1 MTHLVKP
8 LLNLPKWHHYLYL
21 RASFVHQI
29 QQQSPL
35 FSTNNLRQPP
45 PSTSSPSALR
55 QAHFRSGAALKSRES
70 QLPLDPSE
78 SESDSDG
85 KIRKSRN
92 EKKREAR
99 RAVRW
104 AMDLAKFSPPQ
115 IRRILRVASP
125 EQEVY
130 DAVMLA
136 KRLGPDVREG
146 KRRQFSY
153 IGRLLR
159 EVEPELMDSLIQ
171 ATKDGDQ
178 TKFQALSGSELSAT
192 EDVDEEVEE
201 TESEDDEEARH
212 NLTHDSEDVTVLV
225 DRWFDGLINKD
236 VDISKEIYSLTEFD
250 FDRQELRSLVRKVQS
265 IREKGS
271 NSDEEEGK
279 VNRDIVRA
287 ERSLTRFLRDL
298 VKQLHS

>member
-1 MTHLVKP
+1 MAHLVKP

-201 TESEDDEEARH
+201 TESEDDEE
-212 NLTHDSEDVTVLV
+212 DSKDVTVLV
-225 DRWFDGLINKD
+225 DRWFDGLINKN

-250 FDRQELRSLVRKVQS
+250 FDRQELRNLVRKVQS

-298 VKQLHS
+298 VKQLHG

>member
-1 MTHLVKP
+1 MANVMKP
-8 LLNLPKWHHYLYL
+8 LMNWPKWHHYLYV
-21 RASFVHQI
+21 RASFIHFVQS
-29 QQQSPL
+29 QSQSPL
-35 FSTNNLRQPP
+35 FSTCNVRRP
-45 PSTSSPSALR
+45 PSFRASPSGYR

-70 QLPLDPSE
+70 TLPLDQ
-78 SESDSDG
+78 SESDSDSDD
-85 KIRKSRN
+85 KTRKSRN

-104 AMDLAKFSPPQ
+104 AMDLVKFSAPQ
-115 IRRILRVASP
+115 IKRILRVAST

-130 DAVMLA
+130 EAVMLA

-159 EVEPELMDSLIQ
+159 EVEPELMDGLIQ

-192 EDVDEEVEE
+192 EDIDEEVEE
-201 TESEDDEEARH
+201 TEYEDDEES
-212 NLTHDSEDVTVLV
+212 SEDDIVLA
-225 DRWFDGLINKD
+225 DRWFDGLVNKD
-236 VDISKEIYSLTEFD
+236 VDISKEIYSLSEVD
-250 FDRQELRSLVRKVQS
+250 FDRQELRGLVRKVQS

-271 NSDEEEGK
+271 NSDKEEGK
-279 VNRDIVRA
+279 VNSDVVRA

-298 VKQLHS
+298 AKQLHS

>member
-1 MTHLVKP
+1 MANVMKP
-8 LLNLPKWHHYLYL
+8 LMNWPKWHHYLYV
-21 RASFVHQI
+21 RASFIHVVQS
-29 QQQSPL
+29 QSQSPL
-35 FSTNNLRQPP
+35 FSTCNVRRL
-45 PSTSSPSALR
+45 PSFTASPSGYR

-70 QLPLDPSE
+70 PLPLDQ
-78 SESDSDG
+78 SESDSDSDE
-85 KIRKSRN
+85 KTRKSRN

-104 AMDLAKFSPPQ
+104 AMDLAKFSVPQ
-115 IRRILRVASP
+115 IKRILRVAST

-130 DAVMLA
+130 EAVMVA

-159 EVEPELMDSLIQ
+159 EVEPELMDGLIQ

-192 EDVDEEVEE
+192 EDIDEEVEE
-201 TESEDDEEARH
+201 TEYEDDEES
-212 NLTHDSEDVTVLV
+212 SEDDIVLA
-225 DRWFDGLINKD
+225 DRWFDGLVNKD
-236 VDISKEIYSLTEFD
+236 VDISKEIYSLSEVD
-250 FDRQELRSLVRKVQS
+250 FDRQELRGLVRKVQS

-271 NSDEEEGK
+271 NSDKEEGK
-279 VNRDIVRA
+279 VNSDVVRA

-298 VKQLHS
+298 AKQLHS

>member
-1 MTHLVKP
+1 MANVMKP
-8 LLNLPKWHHYLYL
+8 LMNWPKWHHYLYV
-21 RASFVHQI
+21 RASFIHFVQS
-29 QQQSPL
+29 QSPL
-35 FSTNNLRQPP
+35 FSTCNVRRL
-45 PSTSSPSALR
+45 PSFTASPFGYR

-70 QLPLDPSE
+70 PLPIDQ
-78 SESDSDG
+78 SESDSDSDE
-85 KIRKSRN
+85 KTRKSRN

-104 AMDLAKFSPPQ
+104 AMDLAKFSAPQ
-115 IRRILRVASP
+115 IKRILRVAST

-130 DAVMLA
+130 EAVMLA

-159 EVEPELMDSLIQ
+159 EVEPELMDGLIQ

-201 TESEDDEEARH
+201 TEYEDDEES
-212 NLTHDSEDVTVLV
+212 SEDNIALA
-225 DRWFDGLINKD
+225 DRWFDGLVNKD
-236 VDISKEIYSLTEFD
+236 VDISKEIYSLSEVD
-250 FDRQELRSLVRKVQS
+250 FDRQELRGLVRKVQS
-265 IREKGS
+265 ICEKRS
-271 NSDEEEGK
+271 KSDQGEGK
-279 VNRDIVRA
+279 VNTDVVRA

-298 VKQLHS
+298 AKQLHS

>member
-1 MTHLVKP
+1 MANVMKP
-8 LLNLPKWHHYLYL
+8 LMNWPKWHHYLYV
-21 RASFVHQI
+21 RASFIHFVQS
-29 QQQSPL
+29 QSQSPL
-35 FSTNNLRQPP
+35 FSTCNVRRPP
-45 PSTSSPSALR
+45 LFRASPSGYR
-55 QAHFRSGAALKSRES
+55 QGHFRSGAALKSRES
-70 QLPLDPSE
+70 PLPLDQ
-78 SESDSDG
+78 SESDSDSDD
-85 KIRKSRN
+85 KTRKSRN

-104 AMDLAKFSPPQ
+104 AMDLVKFSAPQ
-115 IRRILRVASP
+115 IKRILRVAST

-130 DAVMLA
+130 EAVMLA

-159 EVEPELMDSLIQ
+159 EVEPELMDGLIQ

-192 EDVDEEVEE
+192 EDIDEEVEE
-201 TESEDDEEARH
+201 TEYEDDEES
-212 NLTHDSEDVTVLV
+212 SEDDIVLA
-225 DRWFDGLINKD
+225 DRWFDGLVNKD
-236 VDISKEIYSLTEFD
+236 VDISKEIYSLSEVD
-250 FDRQELRSLVRKVQS
+250 FDRQELRGLVRKVQS

-271 NSDEEEGK
+271 NSDKEEGK
-279 VNRDIVRA
+279 VNSDVVRA

-298 VKQLHS
+298 AKQLHS

>member
-1 MTHLVKP
+1 MAHLVKP

-21 RASFVHQI
+21 RASFVHLI

-45 PSTSSPSALR
+45 PSTSSPSALQ

-78 SESDSDG
+78 SESYSDG

-178 TKFQALSGSELSAT
+178 TKFQSLSGSELSAT

-201 TESEDDEEARH
+201 TESEDDEE
-212 NLTHDSEDVTVLV
+212 DSEDVTVLV

-236 VDISKEIYSLTEFD
+236 VNISKEIYSLTEFD
-250 FDRQELRSLVRKVQS
+250 FDRQELRILVRKVQS

>member
-1 MTHLVKP
+1 MAHLVKP

-21 RASFVHQI
+21 RASFVHLI

-45 PSTSSPSALR
+45 PSTSSPSALQ

-78 SESDSDG
+78 SESGSDG

-178 TKFQALSGSELSAT
+178 TKFQSLSGSELSAT

-201 TESEDDEEARH
+201 TESEDDEE
-212 NLTHDSEDVTVLV
+212 DSEDVTVLV

-236 VDISKEIYSLTEFD
+236 VNISKEIYSLTEFD
-250 FDRQELRSLVRKVQS
+250 FDRQELRILVRKVQS

>member
-1 MTHLVKP
+1 MAHLVKP
-8 LLNLPKWHHYLYL
+8 LINWPKWHHYLYV
-21 RASFVHQI
+21 RASFIHLV
-29 QQQSPL
+29 QSQLPL
-35 FSTNNLRQPP
+35 FSTSNVHQPP
-45 PSTSSPSALR
+45 LFTASLSAFR
-55 QAHFRSGAALKSRES
+55 QAHFRSGAALKSREN

-78 SESDSDG
+78 SDDDSDG
-85 KIRKSRN
+85 KIRMSRN

-99 RAVRW
+99 RAVKW

-115 IRRILRVASP
+115 IKRILRVASA
-125 EQEVY
+125 EQGVY
-130 DAVMLA
+130 DAVILV

-159 EVEPELMDSLIQ
+159 DVEPELMDGLIQ

-201 TESEDDEEARH
+201 TDFEDEEEDSEDDIA
-212 NLTHDSEDVTVLV
+212 LA

-236 VDISKEIYSLTEFD
+236 IDITKEIYSLTEVD
-250 FDRQELRSLVRKVQS
+250 FDRQELRGLVRKVQS
-265 IREKGS
+265 IREKAS
-271 NSDEEEGK
+271 NSDEEGK
-279 VNRDIVRA
+279 VNSDIVRA

-298 VKQLHS
+298 AKQLHS

>member
-1 MTHLVKP
+1 MAHLVKP
-8 LLNLPKWHHYLYL
+8 LMNWPKWHHYIYV
-21 RASFVHQI
+21 RASFIHLA
-29 QQQSPL
+29 QSPL
-35 FSTNNLRQPP
+35 PLSFTNNVRQPP
-45 PSTSSPSALR
+45 LFTASSPSASRLP
-55 QAHFRSGAALKSRES
+55 HFRSGDALKSREYP
-70 QLPLDPSE
+70 LPLDPSE

-115 IRRILRVASP
+115 IKRILKAAST

-130 DAVMLA
+130 DAVMLV

-159 EVEPELMDSLIQ
+159 EVEPDLMDGLIQ
-171 ATKDGDQ
+171 ATKNGDQ
-178 TKFQALSGSELSAT
+178 TKFQALSGSELSVT
-192 EDVDEEVEE
+192 EDVDEVEE
-201 TESEDDEEARH
+201 TEYEDDEE
-212 NLTHDSEDVTVLV
+212 
-225 DRWFDGLINKD
+225 
-236 VDISKEIYSLTEFD
+236 
-250 FDRQELRSLVRKVQS
+250 ELRGLVRKVQS
-265 IREKGS
+265 IREKMS

-279 VNRDIVRA
+279 VNSDIVRA
-287 ERSLTRFLRDL
+287 ERSLTRFLRNL
-298 VKQLHS
+298 AKQLHN